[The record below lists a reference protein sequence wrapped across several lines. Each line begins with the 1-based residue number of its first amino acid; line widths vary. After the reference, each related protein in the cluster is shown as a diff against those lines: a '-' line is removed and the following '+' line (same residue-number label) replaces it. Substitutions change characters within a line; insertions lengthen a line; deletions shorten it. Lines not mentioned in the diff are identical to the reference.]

1 MRTQE
6 EGRASTAIENPA
18 AHPDQSYPDQSTLAR
33 IVHPT
38 GDFVQNSYGLR
49 ATSVHSRRALRQLL
63 PLLGVAIATGLLA
76 GAAILARLLVD
87 ADHAGLALIT
97 MLVAAAIIAVIL
109 PVGRRS

>member
-33 IVHPT
+33 IVHPE

-49 ATSVHSRRALRQLL
+49 AGSVPFRRALRLL
-63 PLLGVAIATGLLA
+63 CPLIGVAIAVG
-76 GAAILARLLVD
+76 ILAAAVVFARVLVD
-87 ADHAGLALIT
+87 ADHTGWALIS
-97 MLVAAAIIAVIL
+97 MLIAAALVAAVL